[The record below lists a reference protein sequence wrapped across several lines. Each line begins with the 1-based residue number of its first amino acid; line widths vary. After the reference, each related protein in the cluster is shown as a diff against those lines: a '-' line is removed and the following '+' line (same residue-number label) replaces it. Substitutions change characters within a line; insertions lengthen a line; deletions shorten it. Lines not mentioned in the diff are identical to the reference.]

1 MKEILRSV
9 LFGKNNFVS
18 GAIAMCVVAS
28 IVLGCNC
35 GKGLDLGNVS
45 DGGNSGSTTSNTASN
60 DSTFS
65 SNGEVP
71 PLSTS
76 ESMVHDLT
84 ADFARAID
92 SNDFSDIYSEASTD
106 FQNTYTQEQMKNVF
120 KTFVDKK
127 RQVKPILDKTGSMS
141 PTFTPSPYIRTEKGL
156 SILVLNG
163 KFATKP
169 VPMNFEY
176 EFVQRSG
183 EWKMLK
189 LIVKLV

>member
-1 MKEILRSV
+1 MKEILRNV
-9 LFGKNNFVS
+9 LCGKNNFAS
-18 GAIAMCVVAS
+18 GAIAICVVAS
-28 IVLGCNC
+28 IALGCNC
-35 GKGLDLGNVS
+35 GSGLDLGNIS
-45 DGGNSGSTTSNTASN
+45 ESSNSGTSSNSASN
-60 DSTFS
+60 DPTDAAS
-65 SNGEVP
+65 GEVP
-71 PLSTS
+71 PISTT
-76 ESMVHDLT
+76 EAMVHDLT

-106 FQNTYTQEQMKNVF
+106 FQNTYTEDQMKNVF
-120 KTFVDKK
+120 KSFVDKK
-127 RQVKPILDKTGSMS
+127 RQVVPILNKSSSMT
-141 PTFTPSPYIRTEKGL
+141 PDFTPAPYIRTEKGL

-176 EFVQRSG
+176 EFVNRGG

>member
-18 GAIAMCVVAS
+18 GAIAICVVAS

-45 DGGNSGSTTSNTASN
+45 DSSNSGTTSSNTTSD

-65 SNGEVP
+65 STGEVP

-76 ESMVHDLT
+76 EAMVHDLT
-84 ADFARAID
+84 SDFARAID

-106 FQNTYTQEQMKNVF
+106 FQNTYTEEEMQKVF
-120 KTFVDKK
+120 KAFVDKK
-127 RQVKPILDKTGSMS
+127 RQVVPILNKSGSMT
-141 PTFTPSPYIRTEKGL
+141 PDFTPAPYIRTEKGL

-176 EFVQRSG
+176 EFVNRGG

>member
-1 MKEILRSV
+1 MKQIIGNV

-35 GKGLDLGNVS
+35 GKGLDLGNIS
-45 DGGNSGSTTSNTASN
+45 ESSNSGSTSSNTASN
-60 DSTFS
+60 DSTS
-65 SNGEVP
+65 SSDGEVP
-71 PLSTS
+71 PTSTT
-76 ESMVHDLT
+76 EAMVHDLT

-92 SNDFSDIYSEASTD
+92 SNDFSGIYAEASTD
-106 FQNTYTQEQMKNVF
+106 FQNTYTEDQMKNVF

-127 RQVKPILDKTGSMS
+127 RQVVPILNKSSSMT
-141 PTFTPSPYIRTEKGL
+141 PDFTPAPYIRTEKGL
-156 SILVLNG
+156 SSLVLNG

-176 EFVQRSG
+176 EFVNRGG

-189 LIVKLV
+189 LIVKLI